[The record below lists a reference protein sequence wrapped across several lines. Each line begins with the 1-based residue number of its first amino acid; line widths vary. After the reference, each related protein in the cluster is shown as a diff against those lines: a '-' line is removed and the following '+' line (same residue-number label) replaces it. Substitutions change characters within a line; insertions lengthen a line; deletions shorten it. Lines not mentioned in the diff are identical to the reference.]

1 MSSRRKIPEAVQE
14 QVRRR
19 ANYLCEYCH
28 ASEKWQYV
36 PFTVEHVI
44 PVVRGGADSLDNL
57 ALACFHCN
65 RKKADKLLAIEPEL
79 GTEVALFNP
88 RQNLWNEHFIWS
100 ADSLSI
106 VGLTAI
112 GRATVAALVLN
123 RERVINIRAADKAVG
138 RHPPAGDAILR
149 ES

>member
-65 RKKADKLLAIEPEL
+65 RKKADKLSAIEPEL
-79 GTEVALFNP
+79 GTEVPLFNP
-88 RQNLWNEHFIWS
+88 RQNLWNEHFFGVSVRPVNCRFDSNWTGYS
-100 ADSLSI
+100 CSLS
-106 VGLTAI
+106 L
-112 GRATVAALVLN
+112 
-123 RERVINIRAADKAVG
+123 E
-138 RHPPAGDAILR
+138 
-149 ES
+149 